1 MKTIILS
8 LLAVICVSRAY
19 SFVNIDMTEHKCVEK
34 RDSILN
40 TITGASI
47 SKNTI
52 SITDFGAKGDGL
64 KIVSLLLTRL

>member
-8 LLAVICVSRAY
+8 LLAFICVSRAY
-19 SFVNIDMTEHKCVEK
+19 SFVNIDITEHKCVEK

-47 SKNTI
+47 SKI
-52 SITDFGAKGDGL
+52 SFP
-64 KIVSLLLTRL
+64 